1 MKIILLER
9 VPNLGIMGELVV
21 VKPGYARNFLLP
33 QKKALRASKAKIE
46 AFDAQRHQ
54 LEATNIARR
63 DEAQAIA
70 SRMDNVLVSVIR
82 SASEAGHLYGSVR
95 SNDISD
101 ALKVVG
107 YTVGR
112 NQVLL
117 TTPIK
122 TLGQH
127 TAKVI
132 LHPEVSIDVGVLIAR
147 TPEEAVVQMDAIKN
161 PKKSG
166 SQAAEAFEG
175 SNEDSIDS
183 KPRRAKKS
191 SESTIAQ
198 AIEAELSGQ
207 ESE

>member
-9 VPNLGIMGELVV
+9 VPNLGIMGDLVT

-33 QKKALRASKAKIE
+33 QKKALRASKVNIS
-46 AFDAQRHQ
+46 AFEAQRHQ

-70 SRMDNVLVSVIR
+70 ARMDNVFVSVIR

-95 SNDISD
+95 SNDIAD

-107 YTVGR
+107 YTVAK
-112 NQVLL
+112 NQVLV

-122 TLGQH
+122 ILGQH
-127 TAKVI
+127 TAKII
-132 LHPEVSIDVGVLIAR
+132 LHPEVTINVGVVVSR
-147 TPEEAVVQMDAIKN
+147 TEEEAVVALDAIKN
-161 PKKSG
+161 PKS
-166 SQAAEAFEG
+166 SSASSEG
-175 SNEDSIDS
+175 SNPDSMDNE

-198 AIEAELSGQ
+198 AIEAELSGNA
-207 ESE
+207 EA